1 MMPLAAE
8 TLLFS
13 PDGIV
18 TLTAL
23 KKSGTSVTVGSLAA
37 AMTVRVIA
45 GGAGVV
51 CAAAAEAPSAIAPS
65 ESDSA
70 SDGVPVVLNRMM
82 ASQFN
87 RWLKHHTRF
96 FRLL

>member
-1 MMPLAAE
+1 MLLAAE

-37 AMTVRVIA
+37 AITVRVIA

-51 CAAAAEAPSAIAPS
+51 CAAAEAPSAIAPS
-65 ESDSA
+65 ESA
-70 SDGVPVVLNRMM
+70 SDSVPVVLNRMM
-82 ASQFN
+82 ASPFN

-96 FRLL
+96 FRRL

>member
-1 MMPLAAE
+1 
-8 TLLFS
+8 
-13 PDGIV
+13 
-18 TLTAL
+18 
-23 KKSGTSVTVGSLAA
+23 
-37 AMTVRVIA
+37 MTVRVIA
-45 GGAGVV
+45 GGTGVV
-51 CAAAAEAPSAIAPS
+51 CAAAEAPSAIAPS
-65 ESDSA
+65 ESDNA

>member
-1 MMPLAAE
+1 MLLAAE
-8 TLLFS
+8 TLLFW

-23 KKSGTSVTVGSLAA
+23 KWSGTSVTVDSLAA

-51 CAAAAEAPSAIAPS
+51 CAAAEVPSAIAPS
-65 ESDSA
+65 ESDS
-70 SDGVPVVLNRMM
+70 VPIVLNRMM
-82 ASQFN
+82 ASPFN
-87 RWLKHHTRF
+87 KWLKHHTRF
-96 FRLL
+96 FRFL